1 LSGIYIHIP
10 FCKQACN
17 YCNFHFS
24 TSLKQKD
31 ELLIALAKEIK
42 PLLSSP
48 GGREM
53 EKNIEKISA
62 EVDKE
67 IINTLYFGG
76 GTPSILSIDDLKII
90 FDALHKRF
98 VFADDI
104 EITLEANPDDIT
116 NLKLKEWKNIGI
128 NRLSV
133 GIQSFIEDELT
144 WMNRAHTAAESLLC
158 IDKIIAAGF
167 TNFSVDLIYGSPLL
181 SDNDWKKNV
190 QTVIEKNIPHISCY
204 ALTVEPKTALD
215 KMIALKKKAPVDA
228 EKQARQFLLLMDW
241 MSEAGYEH
249 YEISNFAK
257 PGLRSKHNSSYWS
270 QTPEG
275 NGEKYYGFG
284 PSAHSYFPFAP
295 GESPQKGDSP
305 YNIRRWNVANNAS
318 YIQSLQKNIIPF
330 EEEIL
335 TETQQLNEYIMTAL
349 RTIEGVNINFIRTKF
364 GEVAG
369 GQIQTASSKYEETGK
384 LKIENG
390 KIVLTK
396 EGKLFADGIAADLF
410 FTS

>member
-1 LSGIYIHIP
+1 MSGIYIHIP

-31 ELLIALAKEIK
+31 ELLIALVKEIK
-42 PLLSSP
+42 SLLSSP

-76 GTPSILSIDDLKII
+76 GTPSILGIDDLKII

-98 VFADDI
+98 VFATDI

-116 NLKLKEWKNIGI
+116 NLKLQEWKTIGI

-133 GIQSFIEDELT
+133 GIQSFIEEELK
-144 WMNRAHTAAESLLC
+144 WMNRAHTAADSLIC
-158 IDKIIAAGF
+158 IDKITTAGF

-181 SDNDWKKNV
+181 NDDDWKKNV

-270 QTPEG
+270 G
-275 NGEKYYGFG
+275 ASYYGFG
-284 PSAHSYFPFAP
+284 PSAHSYFP
-295 GESPQKGDSP
+295 QGDSP
-305 YNIRRWNVANNAS
+305 KRRWNIANNAL

-335 TETQQLNEYIMTAL
+335 TATQQLNEYIMTAL
-349 RTIEGVNINFIRTKF
+349 RTIEGIDTKYISTKY
-364 GEVAG
+364 GEIASC
-369 GQIQTASSKYEETGK
+369 QIQDASSKYKETGK
-384 LKIENG
+384 LKIENE
-390 KIVLTK
+390 KIILTK

-410 FTS
+410 FTSIP

>member
-31 ELLIALAKEIK
+31 ELLIALVKEISPSPY
-42 PLLSSP
+42 PLK
-48 GGREM
+48 GEM
-53 EKNIEKISA
+53 EEI
-62 EVDKE
+62 DME

-104 EITLEANPDDIT
+104 EITLEANPDDIS
-116 NLKLKEWKNIGI
+116 NLKLQEWKHIGI

-158 IDKIIAAGF
+158 IDKIKTAGF

-181 SDNDWKKNV
+181 NDDDWKKNV
-190 QTVIEKNIPHISCY
+190 HTVIEKKIPHISCY

-257 PGLRSKHNSSYWS
+257 PGLRSKHNSSYW
-270 QTPEG
+270 

-305 YNIRRWNVANNAS
+305 YNIRRWNVANNAL
-318 YIQSLQKNIIPF
+318 YIQSLQKNIISF

-390 KIVLTK
+390 KIVLTR

-410 FTS
+410 FIS